1 MIVHSAAGAVGTV
14 RGMADTTAAVVA
26 IVMCTMM
33 CLMCVGIFQRCY
45 EYAVSDPVPDPESLT
60 WSEKQKLGIQPV

>member
-1 MIVHSAAGAVGTV
+1 M
-14 RGMADTTAAVVA
+14 RGMATMSDTTGAVVA
-26 IVMCTMM
+26 VVMCTMM
-33 CLMCVGIFQRCY
+33 YLMCVGIFQRCY